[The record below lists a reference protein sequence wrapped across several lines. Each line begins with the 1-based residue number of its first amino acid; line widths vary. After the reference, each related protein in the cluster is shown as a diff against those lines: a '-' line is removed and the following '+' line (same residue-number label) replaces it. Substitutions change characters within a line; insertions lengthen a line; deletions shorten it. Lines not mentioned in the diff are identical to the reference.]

1 MSTCQLVNY
10 KNKTNLL
17 VYSSTCQLVNL
28 KKKNM
33 NKEMNQGLHPGPYG
47 KSELALLYFP
57 NSTPWVANSHL
68 RRWINR
74 IPELRRRLLD
84 THYQPTQKFFTAPQ
98 VKLIVEY
105 LGEP

>member
-1 MSTCQLVNY
+1 
-10 KNKTNLL
+10 
-17 VYSSTCQLVNL
+17 
-28 KKKNM
+28 M
-33 NKEMNQGLHPGPYG
+33 NKEMNQGLHLGPYG